1 MHTLS
6 HKNELYTQQVLKRIY
21 LYPFQQRIA
30 VDYHPNE
37 KTATQTENKNTIK
50 NKEKMKKKQSIC
62 IYQTY
67 SMSFWRW
74 NFAKNNKSKIRSN
87 IQLS

>member
-30 VDYHPNE
+30 VHYHPNE

-50 NKEKMKKKQSIC
+50 IRKK
-62 IYQTY
+62 
-67 SMSFWRW
+67 
-74 NFAKNNKSKIRSN
+74 
-87 IQLS
+87 